1 MRIEVSKAL
10 LRPLVAVA
18 GMVLATLV
26 APAVAKAPQ
35 LAMLDGLANGAW
47 VLHYRESDE
56 RDKICVRTGRELIQI
71 RHRAAKCSHYVVDDQ
86 PNLVTVQYTCPGVGY
101 GRTTIR
107 RETPR
112 LVQIESSGIEGGL
125 PFHVSAEGRRVGGC

>member
-1 MRIEVSKAL
+1 MRIEFSKA

-18 GMVLATLV
+18 GMALASLV
-26 APAVAKAPQ
+26 APAVAKAPE
-35 LAMLDGLANGAW
+35 LAMLDGLADGTW
-47 VLHYRESDE
+47 VLHYRENDE
-56 RDKICVRTGRELIQI
+56 HEKICVRSGRELIQI
-71 RHRAAKCSHYVVDDQ
+71 HHRGNKCSRYVVDDQ

-112 LVQIESSGIEGGL
+112 LVQIESSGIENGL